1 MKKLIIRPYS
11 SITRESMSKKRK
23 RESPMPATTA
33 GLLRFF
39 DEEGEGLKLRPE
51 IVVIIA
57 AALIAS
63 VIIAHVGFRIM

>member
-1 MKKLIIRPYS
+1 
-11 SITRESMSKKRK
+11 MSKKRK
-23 RESPMPATTA
+23 KESPMPATTA

-57 AALIAS
+57 TALIVS
-63 VIIAHVGFRIM
+63 VIIAHIGFRVI

>member
-1 MKKLIIRPYS
+1 
-11 SITRESMSKKRK
+11 
-23 RESPMPATTA
+23 MPATTA

-57 AALIAS
+57 TALIVS
-63 VIIAHVGFRIM
+63 VIIAHIGFKAI

>member
-1 MKKLIIRPYS
+1 
-11 SITRESMSKKRK
+11 
-23 RESPMPATTA
+23 MPATTA

-57 AALIAS
+57 TALIVS
-63 VIIAHVGFRIM
+63 VIIAHIGFRVI

>member
-1 MKKLIIRPYS
+1 MEKLITNYQRIR
-11 SITRESMSKKRK
+11 ECMSKKRK
-23 RESPMPATTA
+23 KESPMPATTA

-57 AALIAS
+57 TALIVS
-63 VIIAHVGFRIM
+63 VIIAHIGFRAI